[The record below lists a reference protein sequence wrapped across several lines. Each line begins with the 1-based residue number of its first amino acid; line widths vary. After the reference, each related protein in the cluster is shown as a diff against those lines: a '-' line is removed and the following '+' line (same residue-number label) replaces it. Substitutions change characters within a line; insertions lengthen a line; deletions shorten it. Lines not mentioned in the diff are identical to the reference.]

1 MKAEVKERLK
11 NEVISDLDFS
21 NDISDKQIERKIDQ
35 ALSREGSKT
44 YIGLRDRIELKKS
57 IYNSIKKLDV
67 LSDLLEDNDITEIMI
82 NGPNSIFIE
91 KNGIIQKADLKFE
104 SKERLS
110 TAIQQIVSTVNRQ
123 VNQSEP
129 IQDAILQDGSRV
141 NIVLSGISC
150 DGDIVTVRKF
160 SKQRITIDQLI
171 EKEAITKEAA
181 EFLKLVVKAR
191 YNIFISGGTGTGKT
205 TFLNALTEFIPCD
218 ERVITIEDSA
228 ELKIQGIDNL
238 VRLQAKNKNVE
249 GKNSINIRDLVRNSL
264 RMRPDRI
271 IVGEVRGG
279 EAADMITAML
289 TGHEGSL
296 STGHSNSV
304 KDTFFRLETMVMM
317 SGMDLPILAIRQQI
331 ASAINI
337 VVHLGRLRD
346 KSRRVLEISEVTGIN
361 NGEIMINP
369 IYSFKENGEEKGRVK
384 GRLELINKLMMVD
397 KLSSYGLIK
406 IYMEGYENEKSNQGR
421 QIS

>member
-1 MKAEVKERLK
+1 MKTELKERLK
-11 NEVISDLDFS
+11 NEVISELDFS
-21 NDISDKQIERKIDQ
+21 NDISDRQIEIKIDQ

-91 KNGIIQKADLKFE
+91 KNGIIQKADLKFG

-160 SKQRITIDQLI
+160 SKDKITIDQLI

-181 EFLKLVVKAR
+181 DFLKLVVKAK

-205 TFLNALTEFIPCD
+205 TFLNALTDFIPCD

-249 GKNSINIRDLVRNSL
+249 GKNSVNIRDLVRNSL

-369 IYSFKENGEEKGRVK
+369 IYSFREKGEENGRVK
-384 GRLELINKLMMVD
+384 GRLELINKLLMVD

-406 IYMEGYENEKSNQGR
+406 LYMEGYENEKKDQER
-421 QIS
+421 RIS

>member
-1 MKAEVKERLK
+1 MKTELKERLK
-11 NEVISDLDFS
+11 NEVISELDFS
-21 NDISDKQIERKIDQ
+21 NDISDRQIEIKIDQ

-160 SKQRITIDQLI
+160 SKDKITIDQLI

-181 EFLKLVVKAR
+181 DFLKLVVKAK

-205 TFLNALTEFIPCD
+205 TFLNALTDFIPCD

-249 GKNSINIRDLVRNSL
+249 GKNSVNIRDLVRNSL

-369 IYSFKENGEEKGRVK
+369 IYSFREKGEENGRVK
-384 GRLELINKLMMVD
+384 GRLELINKLLMVD

-406 IYMEGYENEKSNQGR
+406 LYMEGYENEKKDQER
-421 QIS
+421 RIS

>member
-1 MKAEVKERLK
+1 MKTEVKERLK

-21 NDISDKQIERKIDQ
+21 NDISDKQIEMKIDQ
-35 ALSREGSKT
+35 ALSREGAKT

-67 LSDLLEDNDITEIMI
+67 LSDLLEDNEITEIMI
-82 NGPNSIFIE
+82 NGPDSIFIE
-91 KNGIIQKADLKFE
+91 KNGIIKKADLKFE

-160 SKQRITIDQLI
+160 SKERITIEQLI
-171 EKEAITKEAA
+171 ENEAITKEAA
-181 EFLKLVVKAR
+181 EFLKLVVKAK

-205 TFLNALTEFIPCD
+205 TFLNALTEFIPPE

-249 GKNSINIRDLVRNSL
+249 GKNSVNIRDLVRNSL

-304 KDTFFRLETMVMM
+304 RDTFFRLETMVMM
-317 SGMDLPILAIRQQI
+317 SGMELPILAIRQQI

-346 KSRRVLEISEVTGIN
+346 KSRRVLEISEVTGIS

-369 IYSFKENGEEKGRVK
+369 IYSFRESGEENGRVK
-384 GRLELINKLMMVD
+384 GRLELINKLLLVD

-406 IYMEGYENEKSNQGR
+406 IYMEGYENEKKDQEKR
-421 QIS
+421 IS

>member
-1 MKAEVKERLK
+1 MKTELKERLK
-11 NEVISDLDFS
+11 NEVISELDFS
-21 NDISDKQIERKIDQ
+21 NDISDRQIEIKIDQ

-160 SKQRITIDQLI
+160 SKDKITIDQLI

-181 EFLKLVVKAR
+181 DFLKLVVKAK

-205 TFLNALTEFIPCD
+205 TFLNALTDFIPCD

-249 GKNSINIRDLVRNSL
+249 GKNSVNIRDLVRNSL

-369 IYSFKENGEEKGRVK
+369 IYSFREKGEENGRVK

-406 IYMEGYENEKSNQGR
+406 IYMEGYENEKKDQER
-421 QIS
+421 RIS

>member
-1 MKAEVKERLK
+1 M
-11 NEVISDLDFS
+11 
-21 NDISDKQIERKIDQ
+21 KIDQ
-35 ALSREGSKT
+35 ALSREGAKT

-67 LSDLLEDNDITEIMI
+67 LSDLLEDNEITEIMI
-82 NGPNSIFIE
+82 NGPDSIFIE
-91 KNGIIQKADLKFE
+91 KNGIIKKADLKFE

-160 SKQRITIDQLI
+160 SKERITIEQLI
-171 EKEAITKEAA
+171 ENEAITKEAA
-181 EFLKLVVKAR
+181 EFLKLVVKAK

-205 TFLNALTEFIPCD
+205 TFLNALTEFIPPE

-249 GKNSINIRDLVRNSL
+249 GKNSVNIRDLVRNSL

-304 KDTFFRLETMVMM
+304 RDTFFRLETMVMM
-317 SGMDLPILAIRQQI
+317 SGMELPILAIRQQI

-346 KSRRVLEISEVTGIN
+346 KSRRVLEISEVTGIS

-369 IYSFKENGEEKGRVK
+369 IYSFRESGEENGRVK
-384 GRLELINKLMMVD
+384 GRLELINKLLLVD

-406 IYMEGYENEKSNQGR
+406 IYMEGYENEKKDQEKR
-421 QIS
+421 IS

>member
-1 MKAEVKERLK
+1 MKTEVKERLK
-11 NEVISDLDFS
+11 NEVISELDFS
-21 NDISDKQIERKIDQ
+21 NDISDRQIEIKIDQ

-160 SKQRITIDQLI
+160 SKDKITIDQLI

-181 EFLKLVVKAR
+181 DFLKLVVKAK

-205 TFLNALTEFIPCD
+205 TFLNALTDFIPCD

-249 GKNSINIRDLVRNSL
+249 GKNSVNIRDLVRNSL

-369 IYSFKENGEEKGRVK
+369 IYSFREKGEENGRVK

-406 IYMEGYENEKSNQGR
+406 IYMEGYENEKKDQER
-421 QIS
+421 RIS

>member
-1 MKAEVKERLK
+1 
-11 NEVISDLDFS
+11 
-21 NDISDKQIERKIDQ
+21 
-35 ALSREGSKT
+35 
-44 YIGLRDRIELKKS
+44 
-57 IYNSIKKLDV
+57 
-67 LSDLLEDNDITEIMI
+67 MI

-160 SKQRITIDQLI
+160 SKDKITIDQLI

-181 EFLKLVVKAR
+181 DFLKLVVKAK

-205 TFLNALTEFIPCD
+205 TFLNALTDFIPCD

-249 GKNSINIRDLVRNSL
+249 GKNSVNIRDLVRNSL

-289 TGHEGSL
+289 TGHLVFPSCL
-296 STGHSNSV
+296 HYFHLRNPL
-304 KDTFFRLETMVMM
+304 F
-317 SGMDLPILAIRQQI
+317 
-331 ASAINI
+331 
-337 VVHLGRLRD
+337 VV
-346 KSRRVLEISEVTGIN
+346 
-361 NGEIMINP
+361 
-369 IYSFKENGEEKGRVK
+369 
-384 GRLELINKLMMVD
+384 
-397 KLSSYGLIK
+397 
-406 IYMEGYENEKSNQGR
+406 
-421 QIS
+421 

>member
-1 MKAEVKERLK
+1 MKTELKERLK
-11 NEVISDLDFS
+11 NEVISELDFS
-21 NDISDKQIERKIDQ
+21 NDISDRQIEIKIDQ

-160 SKQRITIDQLI
+160 SKDKITIDQLI

-181 EFLKLVVKAR
+181 DFLKLVVKAK

-205 TFLNALTEFIPCD
+205 TFLNALTDFIPCD

-249 GKNSINIRDLVRNSL
+249 GKNSVNIRDLVRNSL

-369 IYSFKENGEEKGRVK
+369 IYSFREKGEENGRVK
-384 GRLELINKLMMVD
+384 GRLELINKLLMVD

-406 IYMEGYENEKSNQGR
+406 IYMEGYENEKKDQER
-421 QIS
+421 RIS

>member
-1 MKAEVKERLK
+1 MKTEVKERLK
-11 NEVISDLDFS
+11 NEVISELDFS
-21 NDISDKQIERKIDQ
+21 NDISDRQIEIKIDQ

-160 SKQRITIDQLI
+160 SKDKITIDQLI

-181 EFLKLVVKAR
+181 DFLKLVVKAK

-205 TFLNALTEFIPCD
+205 TFLNALTDFIPCD

-249 GKNSINIRDLVRNSL
+249 GKNSVNIRDLVRNSL

-369 IYSFKENGEEKGRVK
+369 IYSFREKGEENGRVK
-384 GRLELINKLMMVD
+384 GRLELINKLLMVD

-406 IYMEGYENEKSNQGR
+406 LYMEGYENEKKDQER
-421 QIS
+421 RIS